1 MTHESQ
7 SVVDTDQEGSGG
19 GPALH
24 FEHIASLHTVTV
36 HTNWAEILNQ
46 AWDEAYVLLGEVR
59 RDGDRL
65 QTDDGIDA
73 TPYLTWSIRRIHDE
87 KVLRSHK
94 FQIVGPTGG
103 ARR

>member
-1 MTHESQ
+1 MTYQPQ
-7 SVVDTDQEGSGG
+7 STIDTREEGGG
-19 GPALH
+19 GPELH
-24 FEHIASLHTVTV
+24 FEHIASLHTVKV
-36 HTNWAEILNQ
+36 HAKWDETLNQ
-46 AWDEAYVLLGEVR
+46 AWDEAYGLLGEAR

-65 QTDDGIDA
+65 QTDDGVDA

-103 ARR
+103 ARG